1 MSEIADLLER
11 FRRGAELVAVAATGA
26 AGAELDWAPGPDK
39 WSVRQILCHL
49 ADSELVGADRF
60 RRIIAEENPVIVAYD
75 QDAWARNLDYTRRK
89 VSVALETF
97 RRIRGANYE
106 LLKDTPEPAY
116 ERAGTHSQRGRLT
129 LLQMLEIYARHAESH
144 AAQVREVRQQYK
156 QWRAAHDP
164 GKLESSASQQS

>member
-11 FRRGAELVAVAATGA
+11 FGRGAELAAVAATGA

-49 ADSELVGADRF
+49 ADSEIVGAGRF
-60 RRIIAEENPVIVAYD
+60 RRIIAEENPAIVAYD

-97 RRIRGANYE
+97 RRIRAGNCE

-116 ERAGTHSQRGRLT
+116 ERAGTHSQHGRLT
-129 LLQMLEIYARHAESH
+129 LLQMVEIYARHAESH
-144 AAQVREVRQQYK
+144 AAQIRDVRRQYK

-164 GKLESSASQQS
+164 GKV